1 MQTIADTG
9 QGRTGTIEA
18 KVEALT
24 RSATYPERPVD
35 VAALETHMSWVF
47 LTDEH
52 AYKLK
57 KPVRYEFL
65 DFTTIEARRHDCE
78 EELRLNRRLAPDV
91 YLDVVPLTV
100 QADGRLQLGG
110 GGTIVDWLVKMRRLP
125 ADRTLQESIR
135 NGTCTS
141 GEVRRVAS
149 VLSHFYKDAKP
160 VEIGLAEYRER
171 FAADIRANQAELSK
185 PEHRLPAA
193 AVQRTHAAQLDYLER
208 RRDLFDARVRAH
220 RIVEAHGDLRPEH
233 VYLNQEPVITD
244 CLEFNLQFRILDPAD
259 ELAFLAMECDR
270 LGAPSIGPVLFAT
283 YQDVTGDRP
292 PESLIQFYKGVRAGL
307 RAKLA
312 LWHLREPVVR
322 EPQKWRTLAADYLRL
337 ADECA
342 LRLD

>member
-1 MQTIADTG
+1 MQTIAEA
-9 QGRTGTIEA
+9 GRNRSDTIEA
-18 KVEALT
+18 KVEALKL
-24 RSATYPERPVD
+24 AAIYPERPEH

-65 DFTTIEARRHDCE
+65 DFTTIEGRRHDCE

-91 YLDVVPLTV
+91 YLDVVPLTAG
-100 QADGRLQLGG
+100 ADGRLQLGG
-110 GGTIVDWLVKMRRLP
+110 EGTIVDWLVKMRRLP

-135 NGTCTS
+135 SGTCTS
-141 GEVRRVAS
+141 GEIRRVAS
-149 VLSHFYKDAKP
+149 MLSHFYKDAKP

-185 PEHRLPAA
+185 PEHRLPIAT
-193 AVQRTHAAQLDYLER
+193 VERTHAAQLDYLER
-208 RRDLFDARVRAH
+208 RRDLFDGRVRAH

-233 VYLNQEPVITD
+233 VYLNREPVFTD

-270 LGAPSIGPVLFAT
+270 LGAPTIGPVLFAT
-283 YQDVTGDRP
+283 YRDVTGDRP
-292 PESLIQFYKGVRAGL
+292 PDSLVQFYKSVRAGL

-322 EPQKWRTLAADYLRL
+322 EPQKWRALAANYLRL
-337 ADECA
+337 ADESA